1 MHFEKPIIFRSLL
14 SVVLGAAELGLFW
27 MNQTV
32 TNQYEAEHQD
42 VRTTLKQIDVEVD
55 TVLAHAGVERKWIRK
70 QAIPLANDLPAVRQ
84 GGLWQAGN
92 FSRIERR
99 VTIPPEFL
107 PLQLNAALNSMAHR
121 YNGRAVGTED
131 LKQHTVTIHIEM
143 QRVIVQ
149 TIILKTKFDLK
160 RKDQQRKT

>member
-1 MHFEKPIIFRSLL
+1 MTMHFEKPIIFRSLL
-14 SVVLGAAELGLFW
+14 SVVLGTAALGLFW
-27 MNQTV
+27 LNET
-32 TNQYEAEHQD
+32 TTTKHQD
-42 VRTTLKQIDVEVD
+42 FRATLKQIDEEVD
-55 TVLAHAGVERKWIRK
+55 TVLARSGVEQKWIRK
-70 QAIPLANDLPAVRQ
+70 QAVALPNE
-84 GGLWQAGN
+84 N

-99 VTIPPEFL
+99 VTIPPDFL

-160 RKDQQRKT
+160 REKSGQTKT

>member
-1 MHFEKPIIFRSLL
+1 MYFEKPIIFRSLL
-14 SVVLGAAELGLFW
+14 IVVLGVAAFVLIW
-27 MNQTV
+27 MNQSMTK
-32 TNQYEAEHQD
+32 QYEADHQD
-42 VRTTLKQIDVEVD
+42 IRITLKQIDTEINNE
-55 TVLAHAGVERKWIRK
+55 LARAGVEQKWIYK
-70 QAIPLANDLPAVRQ
+70 QAILLPNQ
-84 GGLWQAGN
+84 N

-99 VTIPPEFL
+99 VTIPPDFL

-121 YNGRAVGTED
+121 YYGRAVGTED